1 MKESGDQVLEEQNLE
16 LKENRNMKPKKV
28 FTEGLHLLFY
38 LILVFLSTFLIL
50 HFIGQRTQ
58 VLGQSMEN
66 ALSDQDNLI
75 VDKLS
80 YHFMK
85 PHRFDIVVFPV
96 DDSDTVFYIKRI
108 IGLPGETLQIID
120 GKIYINNAL
129 LKENYGKEVISVDR
143 EGLAARPVV
152 LGNDEYF
159 VLGDNRNHSMDSRD
173 PEVGNVSK
181 SAIIGKAWVRV
192 WPLNRFGFVNH

>member
-1 MKESGDQVLEEQNLE
+1 MKESGDCMSEVPNLE
-16 LKENRNMKPKKV
+16 LKEDNNIKPRKV

-38 LILVFLSTFLIL
+38 LVIVFLSTFLII

-66 ALSDQDNLI
+66 TLSDQDNLI
-75 VDKLS
+75 VDKIS
-80 YHFMK
+80 YHFIK

-96 DDSDTVFYIKRI
+96 GETKDVFYIKRI
-108 IGLPGETLQIID
+108 IGLPGETVQIID
-120 GKIYINNAL
+120 GKIYINDEL
-129 LKENYGKEVISVDR
+129 LKEDFGKEVISIDK
-143 EGLAARPVV
+143 EGRATWPIE
-152 LGNDEYF
+152 LGDDEYF

-173 PEVGNVSK
+173 PEVGNITK

-192 WPLNRFGFVNH
+192 WPLNHFGFINH